1 MSECYREIRHMID
14 DGDIDGESEFCKHL
28 RSLGRKGDSEL
39 VAVFEASNEGKH
51 FNPLTFDRKFF
62 LDGASA
68 IIEERKDEL
77 GNEGGDADPN
87 S

>member
-1 MSECYREIRHMID
+1 MID
-14 DGDIDGESEFCKHL
+14 DGDVDGNSEFCKHL

-39 VAVFEASNEGKH
+39 VAVFEASYEGSN

-62 LDGASA
+62 LEGASA
-68 IIEERKDEL
+68 IIEERRDKL
-77 GNEGGDADPN
+77 QNNGQDADPN